1 MSEDKN
7 PEQHATA
14 QADGD
19 SDLSDESLEA
29 VSGGLSLY
37 GSTPDGGLNP
47 LTRPVIKPIWEP
59 SPTNPIIIVNE

>member
-7 PEQHATA
+7 PEHQATA

-29 VSGGLSLY
+29 VSGGLTRYVS
-37 GSTPDGGLNP
+37 PPGGLTP
-47 LTRPVIKPIWEP
+47 PTMPVIKPIWEP